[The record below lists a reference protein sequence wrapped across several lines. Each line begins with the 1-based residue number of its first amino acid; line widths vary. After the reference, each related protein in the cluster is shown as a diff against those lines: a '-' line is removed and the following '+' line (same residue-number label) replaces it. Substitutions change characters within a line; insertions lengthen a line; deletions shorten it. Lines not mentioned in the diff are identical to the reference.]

1 MTDPFFV
8 SQNCWYFKV
17 SLFMFQIK
25 SYKQWEFTYKDLMK
39 MLQYLPQ
46 VKISACTILALGM
59 ASCFS
64 GRNSKYIKPKT
75 SAHLNPTM

>member
-46 VKISACTILALGM
+46 VKISASTKLALGK

-64 GRNSKYIKPKT
+64 GRNFQKT
-75 SAHLNPTM
+75 DPTPY